1 MSERGLSKPELLR
14 KFVPF
19 QKMDEHQL
27 LLLASQMEVRVV
39 PPGTE
44 LFQSGDID
52 SLEYFL
58 GYGALELTASDG
70 GSRVIEGEDTT
81 AQRQIAR
88 LRPRQ
93 YTASTMRESQ
103 LFVIDADTL
112 EQLEADQNSEGNDEM
127 EAFFIESVADPLE
140 AERQEL
146 LAQFRTAV
154 KHNTFVLPSLPEVAL
169 SVREA
174 MQNENTSAD
183 QVAVLVNADPAIA
196 AKLIRAANSSIYH
209 GAAQCETTRNAV
221 VRLGLNNTRQLV
233 VSFALRDL
241 FKSKYA
247 GLTSL
252 MTETWEHSVEVA
264 AISFVISKMTKGFA
278 FSDEELM
285 LAGLLHNVGVIAI
298 LAFIENKPALIEDVE
313 KLSEVITHLRG
324 EAGACILEHWKFP
337 AEFVQVAREV
347 MDWKRDHKSGADM
360 CDIVQIAKL
369 QSYMRNR
376 KALPMRMDQVPAFRK
391 LPLGELTPELTIQI
405 LDDAK
410 ELIGETKSLLI
421 G

>member
-1 MSERGLSKPELLR
+1 MSERGLGKPELLR

-27 LLLASQMEVRVV
+27 LLLASQMEVRIV
-39 PPGTE
+39 PAGTE
-44 LFQSGDID
+44 LFHAGDID
-52 SLEYFL
+52 SVEYFL
-58 GYGALELTASDG
+58 GYGALTLTAADG
-70 GSRVIEGEDTT
+70 GSRVIEGEETT

-93 YTASTMRESQ
+93 YSASTLRESQ

-112 EQLEADQNSEGNDEM
+112 EQLEADRNHDDSDEM
-127 EAFFIESVADPLE
+127 EAHFIESVNDPEE

-146 LAQFRTAV
+146 LTQFRSAV
-154 KHNTFVLPSLPEVAL
+154 KHNTFVLPSLPEVAFN
-169 SVREA
+169 VREA
-174 MQNENTSAD
+174 LADENTGAD
-183 QVAVLVNADPAIA
+183 QIATLVNADPAIA
-196 AKLIRAANSSIYH
+196 AKLMRAANSSIYH
-209 GAAQCETTRNAV
+209 GANQCETTRNAV

-285 LAGLLHNVGVIAI
+285 LAGLVHNVGVIAI
-298 LAFIENKPALIEDVE
+298 LAFVENKPALIGDVD
-313 KLSEVITHLRG
+313 KLESVIAHLRG

-337 AEFVQVAREV
+337 NDFVTVAREV
-347 MDWKRDHKSGADM
+347 MDWERDHKPGADM

-376 KALPMRMDQVPAFRK
+376 KTLPLCMDQVPAFRK

-405 LDDAK
+405 LEDAK
-410 ELIGETKSLLI
+410 ELISETKTLLI
-421 G
+421 S